1 MSTLVTLPR
10 TAIEK
15 CVRDYKRVKASY
27 FVLTKDLKPKQITNA
42 LKLIAPGVRGEDMV
56 ALMDTTLFN
65 SGKEGFLLTKTHMY
79 IKCMGSASI
88 DLNRLSKL
96 NRKDSYLNV
105 TYPDGKSESI
115 YVSIFDQDLFNILK
129 LIMAESEKVEKEAA
143 EKEKKADAA
152 QKKLAQDLMGMLKD
166 MTPPP
171 PPPPE
176 VIVESEPLLPPDPVL
191 PEAPRQEKKPEPKP
205 EKKPEPKRERE
216 EEEPGIT
223 PTPSFDP
230 IDEAED
236 APAEP
241 EATGET
247 LFEQGRALFMKKDY
261 QGAVAAFRKAAELG
275 HPKAIEFLHQLEAIL
290 GGKK

>member
-1 MSTLVTLPR
+1 MSTLVTLSR
-10 TAIEK
+10 AAIEK
-15 CVRDYKRVKASY
+15 CVRNYKREKASY
-27 FVLTKDLKPKQITNA
+27 FVLTKDLKPKQLTNA
-42 LKLIAPGVRGEDMV
+42 LKVIAPGVKEADVV

-65 SGKEGFLLTKTHMY
+65 SGKEGFLLTETHMY
-79 IKCMGSASI
+79 IKCMGNGSI

-96 NRKDSYLNV
+96 NRKDSYLTV
-105 TYPDGKSESI
+105 SYPDGKSESI

-129 LIMAESEKVEKEAA
+129 LIMEESEAA
-143 EKEKKADAA
+143 EKAAAEQEKKADAA

-176 VIVESEPLLPPDPVL
+176 IIIEPDPIF
-191 PEAPRQEKKPEPKP
+191 PQEPKP
-205 EKKPEPKRERE
+205 EKKPEAKTPRKPEPKPERE

-223 PTPSFDP
+223 PTPAFDP
-230 IDEAED
+230 IDEPD
-236 APAEP
+236 DGPAEP
-241 EATGET
+241 EATGEA
-247 LFEQGRALFMKKDY
+247 LFQQGRSLFMKKDY

-290 GGKK
+290 GNKN

>member
-1 MSTLVTLPR
+1 MSTLVTLTR
-10 TAIEK
+10 AAIEK
-15 CVRDYKRVKASY
+15 CVRNYKREKASY
-27 FVLTKDLKPKQITNA
+27 FVLTKDLKPKQLANA
-42 LKLIAPGVRGEDMV
+42 LKVIAPGVKEADVV

-65 SGKEGFLLTKTHMY
+65 SGKEGFLLTTTHMY
-79 IKCMGSASI
+79 IKCMGNATI

-96 NRKDSYLNV
+96 NRKDSYLTV
-105 TYPDGKSESI
+105 SYPDGKSETI

-129 LIMAESEKVEKEAA
+129 LIMEESEALEMAAA

-152 QKKLAQDLMGMLKD
+152 QKKLAQDLMGMLKN

-176 VIVESEPLLPPDPVL
+176 IIQEPDP
-191 PEAPRQEKKPEPKP
+191 KPEPKP
-205 EKKPEPKRERE
+205 EPRD
-216 EEEPGIT
+216 EEPGIT

-230 IDEAED
+230 IDEADDES
-236 APAEP
+236 AEP
-241 EATGET
+241 EATGEA
-247 LFEQGRALFMKKDY
+247 LFQQGRGLFMKKDY

-290 GGKK
+290 GNKN

>member
-10 TAIEK
+10 AAIEK
-15 CVRDYKRVKASY
+15 CVREYKREKASY

-42 LKLIAPGVRGEDMV
+42 LKIIAPGIKEADVV

-65 SGKEGFLLTKTHMY
+65 SGKEGFLLTTTHMY
-79 IKCMGSASI
+79 IKCMGNATI

-96 NRKDSYLNV
+96 NRKDSYLTV

-129 LIMAESEKVEKEAA
+129 LIMEESEKVEQAA
-143 EKEKKADAA
+143 AQKQKKAEAA
-152 QKKLAQDLMGMLKD
+152 QKKLGNDLLAVLKD
-166 MTPPP
+166 MAPEP

-176 VIVESEPLLPPDPVL
+176 LISEPDPV
-191 PEAPRQEKKPEPKP
+191 PADPKPKRDPKPDPKPEP
-205 EKKPEPKRERE
+205 ED
-216 EEEPGIT
+216 EEPGIT
-223 PTPSFDP
+223 PTPAFDP
-230 IDEAED
+230 IDEAD
-236 APAEP
+236 DVPAEP
-241 EATGET
+241 EASGEA

-275 HPKAIEFLHQLEAIL
+275 HPKAIQFLQQLEAIL

>member
-10 TAIEK
+10 AAIEK
-15 CVRDYKRVKASY
+15 CVREYKRVKASF
-27 FVLTKDLKPKQITNA
+27 FVLTKDLKPKQLANA
-42 LKLIAPGVRGEDMV
+42 LKIIAPGVKEADVV

-65 SGKEGFLLTKTHMY
+65 SGKEGFLLTGTHMY
-79 IKCMGSASI
+79 IKCMGKASI

-96 NRKDSYLNV
+96 NRKDSYLTV
-105 TYPDGKSESI
+105 SYPDGKSETI

-129 LIMAESEKVEKEAA
+129 LIMAESEAVEKAAA
-143 EKEKKADAA
+143 EKAKKADAA
-152 QKKLAQDLMGMLKD
+152 QKKLAQDLLGMLKD

-176 VIVESEPLLPPDPVL
+176 IILEPDPK
-191 PEAPRQEKKPEPKP
+191 PERKPEPKP
-205 EKKPEPKRERE
+205 EKKPERA

-223 PTPSFDP
+223 PTPAFDP
-230 IDEAED
+230 IDEPD
-236 APAEP
+236 DVPAEP
-241 EATGET
+241 EASGEA
-247 LFEQGRALFMKKDY
+247 LFEQGRALFMRKDY